1 MSKQTKILPAPL
13 SCYDNLEDTLD
24 YAWSLLAR
32 GVKDRKSAFHTPTV
46 ATIGI
51 DDAPNLRTV
60 VLRGCDVK
68 QQRLRFHT
76 DKRSAKVMEMS
87 AKPNAAIHCYDAGL
101 KIQLRLGVELKLID
115 GTGFDEA
122 WTATRPM
129 SRECYQVTTAP
140 GTPIEDPYD
149 AIFDANTTQDG
160 EINFAP
166 VAAEVKTMEWL
177 YLAAKGHRRAYFDLT
192 QTPVKMEWFVP

>member
-1 MSKQTKILPAPL
+1 MFKQTKIPPAPL
-13 SCYDNLEDTLD
+13 SCYDNLEDTLV

-51 DDAPNLRTV
+51 DDIPHLRTV
-60 VLRGCDVK
+60 VLRGCDVE

-76 DKRSAKVMEMS
+76 DKRSAKVLEMS
-87 AKPNAAIHCYDAGL
+87 AKPDAAIHCYDAGL

-140 GTPIEDPYD
+140 GTPIEDPYE
-149 AIFDANTTQDG
+149 AIFDASTTQDG

-192 QTPVKMEWFVP
+192 QTPVKMDWLVP

>member
-1 MSKQTKILPAPL
+1 MSKQTKIPLAPL

-32 GVKDRKSAFHTPTV
+32 GVKNRKSAFHTPTV

-51 DDAPNLRTV
+51 DDVPNLRTV
-60 VLRGCDVK
+60 VLRGCDVEQK
-68 QQRLRFHT
+68 RLRFHT
-76 DKRSAKVMEMS
+76 DKRSAKVLEIS
-87 AKPNAAIHCYDAGL
+87 ARPNAAIHCYDAGL
-101 KIQLRLGVELKLID
+101 KIQLRLGVELKMID
-115 GTGFDEA
+115 GTCFDEA

-140 GTPIEDPYD
+140 GTPIEDPYE
-149 AIFDANTTQDG
+149 AIFDASITQDG

-192 QTPVKMEWFVP
+192 QTPVKMFWLVP

>member
-1 MSKQTKILPAPL
+1 MSKQTKIPPAPL
-13 SCYDNLEDTLD
+13 SCYDNLEGTLD

-51 DDAPNLRTV
+51 DDTPHLRTV
-60 VLRGCDVK
+60 VLRGCDVE

-76 DKRSAKVMEMS
+76 DKRSAKVLEMS
-87 AKPNAAIHCYDAGL
+87 AKPDAAIHCYDAGL

-140 GTPIEDPYD
+140 GTPIEDPYE
-149 AIFDANTTQDG
+149 AIFDASTTQDG

-192 QTPVKMEWFVP
+192 QTPVKMAWLVP

>member
-1 MSKQTKILPAPL
+1 MFKQTKIPPAPL
-13 SCYDNLEDTLD
+13 SCYDNLEDTLG

-51 DDAPNLRTV
+51 DDIPHLRTV
-60 VLRGCDVK
+60 VLRGCDVE

-76 DKRSAKVMEMS
+76 DKRSAKVLEMS
-87 AKPNAAIHCYDAGL
+87 AKPDAAIHCYDAGL

-140 GTPIEDPYD
+140 GTPIEDPYE
-149 AIFDANTTQDG
+149 AIFDASTTQDG

-177 YLAAKGHRRAYFDLT
+177 
-192 QTPVKMEWFVP
+192 

>member
-1 MSKQTKILPAPL
+1 MPKQTKIPPAL
-13 SCYDNLEDTLD
+13 ISCYDNLEGTLE

-51 DDAPNLRTV
+51 DDTPHLRTV
-60 VLRGCDVK
+60 VLRGCDVEL
-68 QQRLRFHT
+68 QRLRFHT
-76 DKRSAKVMEMS
+76 DKRSAKVLEMS
-87 AKPNAAIHCYDAGL
+87 AKPDAAIHCYDAGL

-140 GTPIEDPYD
+140 GTPIEDPYE
-149 AIFDANTTQDG
+149 AIFDASTTQDG

-166 VAAEVKTMEWL
+166 IAAEVKTMEWL

-192 QTPVKMEWFVP
+192 QTPVKMTWLIP

>member
-1 MSKQTKILPAPL
+1 MSKQTKIPPAPL
-13 SCYDNLEDTLD
+13 SCYDNLEDTLG

-51 DDAPNLRTV
+51 DDAPHLRTV
-60 VLRGCDVK
+60 VLRGCDVE

-76 DKRSAKVMEMS
+76 DKRSAKVLEMS

-140 GTPIEDPYD
+140 GSPIEDPYE
-149 AIFDANTTQDG
+149 AIFDASTTHDG

-166 VAAEVKTMEWL
+166 VAAEVQTMEWL

-192 QTPVKMEWFVP
+192 QTPVKMCWLVP

>member
-1 MSKQTKILPAPL
+1 MSKQTKIPPAPL
-13 SCYDNLEDTLD
+13 SCYDNLEGTLE

-51 DDAPNLRTV
+51 DDTPHLRTV
-60 VLRGCDVK
+60 VLRGCDVEL
-68 QQRLRFHT
+68 QRLRFHT
-76 DKRSAKVMEMS
+76 DKRSAKVLEMS
-87 AKPNAAIHCYDAGL
+87 AKPDAAIHCYDAGL

-140 GTPIEDPYD
+140 GTPIEDPYE
-149 AIFDANTTQDG
+149 AIFDASTTQDG

-166 VAAEVKTMEWL
+166 IAAEVKTMEWL

-192 QTPVKMEWFVP
+192 QTPVKMTWLIP

>member
-1 MSKQTKILPAPL
+1 MSKQTKIPPAPL

-32 GVKDRKSAFHTPTV
+32 GVKNRKSAFHTPTV

-51 DDAPNLRTV
+51 DDVPHLRTV
-60 VLRGCDVK
+60 VLRGCDVE

-76 DKRSAKVMEMS
+76 DKRSAKVLEIS
-87 AKPNAAIHCYDAGL
+87 AKPDAAIHCYDAGL
-101 KIQLRLGVELKLID
+101 KIQLRLGVELKMID

-140 GTPIEDPYD
+140 GTPIEDPYE
-149 AIFDANTTQDG
+149 AIFDASTTQDG

-192 QTPVKMEWFVP
+192 QTPVKMDWLVP

>member
-1 MSKQTKILPAPL
+1 MSKQTKIPPAPL
-13 SCYDNLEDTLD
+13 SCYDNLEDTLG

-51 DDAPNLRTV
+51 DDAPHLRTV
-60 VLRGCDVK
+60 VLRGCDVEQK
-68 QQRLRFHT
+68 RLRFHT
-76 DKRSAKVMEMS
+76 DKRSAKVLEMS

-101 KIQLRLGVELKLID
+101 KIQLRLGVELKMID

-140 GTPIEDPYD
+140 GTPILDPYK
-149 AIFDANTTQDG
+149 AIFNASTTED
-160 EINFAP
+160 
-166 VAAEVKTMEWL
+166 V
-177 YLAAKGHRRAYFDLT
+177 
-192 QTPVKMEWFVP
+192 